1 MFKSTSQVA
10 RILGISASRLGRA
23 VWEERVDPPTR
34 GPSGAFLWT
43 DADIER
49 ASWALLH
56 RSADRALEAQAQRIQ
71 T

>member
-23 VWEERVDPPTR
+23 VWERRLDPPAR

-43 DADIER
+43 DADVER
-49 ASWALLH
+49 ASWALLR
-56 RSADRALEAQAQRIQ
+56 RSADKALEEHTQKAR